1 MQDIIINQNTYRV
14 RREFSGKMELMDVI
28 VESVRNTAA
37 KKMQLLTAEK
47 PGGIIDSGSVRVQEG
62 P

>member
-1 MQDIIINQNTYRV
+1 MQDIMINQNIYRV
-14 RREFSGKMELMDVI
+14 RREFSGKMELREVI
-28 VESVRNTAA
+28 VESIRNIPA

-47 PGGIIDSGSVRVQEG
+47 QGGIIDSGSVRVQEG